1 MKISSSTFIML
12 LVNRTTM
19 ALRGGE
25 SYQDKDSHELYGI
38 LDMLLDILTPTSE
51 KIDNDILI
59 YDDDDDDNNIPD
71 YDDDDDAVD
80 SKEHVEQLTTS
91 PYNIYY
97 GYLHSH
103 TGLSD
108 GSGTPYDAYSRAKK
122 AGLDFFGASGK
133 PRLLMFYCVN
143 LSVQYEVSMTWPLL
157 TCTNTSYNPLSFNF
171 IYYKTHIF

>member
-1 MKISSSTFIML
+1 MKMSSTHIIL
-12 LVNRTTM
+12 LAIAMDRTTM

-25 SYQDKDSHELYGI
+25 SYQDRDSRELYGI

-80 SKEHVEQLTTS
+80 AKEHVEQLTTS

-108 GSGTPYDAYSRAKK
+108 GSGTPYDAYLSAKK
-122 AGLDFFGASGK
+122 AGLDFFGTSGK
-133 PRLLMFYCVN
+133 PRL
-143 LSVQYEVSMTWPLL
+143 
-157 TCTNTSYNPLSFNF
+157 
-171 IYYKTHIF
+171 